1 MIKKIYLS
9 TYLCDK
15 RLKKFRLEEGE
26 YSIGNDRDK
35 CDIFLDEDCLEKCL
49 KVIIDTHLNIHL
61 VIASNH
67 KKLLLNNSKISL
79 SDEKVQIKNKDII
92 TFRNSNISIKF
103 KIKEK
108 SRERSRSKEQIKQ
121 KVTETLKEEKK
132 EKPKEESSNQNTGY
146 IKSEVIWNSVQFED
160 EKRKEKFLKLMGAK
174 KKNQTDGSTSK
185 LDKKESEKL
194 QNNFQKIESDLTKQ
208 YYNAL
213 GRKPP
218 I

>member
-1 MIKKIYLS
+1 MNKKIYLS
-9 TYLCDK
+9 TYQGDK

-35 CDIFLDEDCLEKCL
+35 FDIFLDEECIGKCL
-49 KVIIDTHLNIHL
+49 KVIIDTHLNIFL
-61 VIASNH
+61 VITRNH
-67 KKLLLNNSKISL
+67 KILLLNDSKISS
-79 SDEKVQIKNKDII
+79 SDEKVLIKNKDII
-92 TFRNSNISIKF
+92 TFRNSNFRIKF
-103 KIKEK
+103 KIKDK
-108 SRERSRSKEQIKQ
+108 SRERSRSKDQIKQ
-121 KVTETLKEEKK
+121 KVTETFKEEKK
-132 EKPKEESSNQNTGY
+132 EKSQKESSIQNTGY

-160 EKRKEKFLKLMGAK
+160 EKRKDKFLKLMGAK
-174 KKNQTDGSTSK
+174 KKNQTEGSTSK

-213 GRKPP
+213 GRKAP